1 MLFFSLQSVCVCVLS
16 RVSIDGSRWYQQ
28 AALAAGG
35 VYMCVRVHV
44 TGLVSIHTLPAP
56 LIVKWITPCV
66 QTEKGGKKS
75 GRTQNGI
82 RRLLIGPDSFIVN
95 SFQFINPN
103 PC

>member
-1 MLFFSLQSVCVCVLS
+1 MYVLS

-35 VYMCVRVHV
+35 VCVFCVCMCVRACDRASFNSYFPCTFDSQVDY
-44 TGLVSIHTLPAP
+44 TL
-56 LIVKWITPCV
+56 CSNR
-66 QTEKGGKKS
+66 KGGKKS

-95 SFQFINPN
+95 SFQFIKLN